1 LVLFEGYIVEKKK
14 NKNKNNKKG
23 EGERT
28 RETKR
33 KERSSVLFSV
43 FRVFYLYFDFLT
55 PRKEDAMK
63 ESLTGVIYI
72 IQKKGGGSSLSFFL
86 FLHFE
91 KP

>member
-1 LVLFEGYIVEKKK
+1 
-14 NKNKNNKKG
+14 
-23 EGERT
+23 
-28 RETKR
+28 
-33 KERSSVLFSV
+33 VLFSV